1 MSQPQSEPQALVVA
15 LVGAESSGK
24 STLANALQVALRQA
38 GHDVVVVP
46 EYLREFCALTG
57 LTPTPAEQQAIAL
70 QQTERID
77 LAMRRHAMVIAD
89 TTALVTAAY
98 SNCIFHDSTLD
109 TKALAA
115 QHHYGLTLLCGL
127 DLPWQADGHQRSGA
141 QTRAPIDAWLRSAME
156 RAGVAYSVLYG
167 SPEHRLQVALAQV
180 NRAGTGALPEA
191 GSAPWRW
198 KCRHCSED
206 DWASSADLRRLPSQ
220 RQEKLRQR

>member
-1 MSQPQSEPQALVVA
+1 MSQRQQQALVIA
-15 LVGAESSGK
+15 LVGAECSGK
-24 STLANALQVALRQA
+24 STLANALQLALAQA

-46 EYLREFCALTG
+46 EYLREFCARTG
-57 LTPTPAEQQAIAL
+57 RTPTPAEQQAIAL

-109 TKALAA
+109 TMALAA
-115 QHHYGLTLLCGL
+115 QQRYGLTLLCGL
-127 DLPWQADGHQRSGA
+127 DLPWQADAHQRSGA
-141 QTRAPIDAWLRSAME
+141 QTRAPIDAWLRAAME

-167 SPEHRLQVALAQV
+167 SPEHRLQAALAAIA
-180 NRAGTGALPEA
+180 RAGTGAAPESD
-191 GSAPWRW
+191 SAPWRW